1 MASEE
6 SIMRRSLFLGASAIV
21 FVGAAVAMIAAAV
34 LAQPLPVT
42 SPSTQSADAA
52 ADVARQFYAAVNAT
66 IATGDAAPL
75 RTVVASHFVDEN
87 PLPGVRAGRDGLEE
101 YLAALH
107 ATSPGTRLMV
117 EEMVAA
123 GDRVVAQVR
132 VAGDP
137 SSATLRGFLVD
148 QPPVWGAV
156 DILRVAGGVVVEH
169 WGQGD
174 DLALT
179 RPLAEVDL
187 DLPAPA
193 PRVVTLERLTMS
205 HGATWQAPPAG
216 ARLLYLE
223 AGALRI
229 EMAPPQEETVSVAGA
244 ATGTHS
250 QDAGESA
257 PVMLSSGR
265 SLLLPTDAR
274 CEATNVGAGEVRL
287 LVATFAVP
295 QIPNGDSL
303 DAEPL
308 PSGVTRQIL
317 AGDLATRTGVGP
329 ATLTLDRLSL
339 ARRTR
344 LSLSSEPGPVLL
356 AVTSGRLSA
365 AVWGTAWL
373 RRGADGVSVQ
383 RGEGNLVAGDGVLL
397 HPGGLVVVQN
407 ADAGPSE
414 VFMLT
419 LRPTSGST
427 PVASST

>member
-1 MASEE
+1 
-6 SIMRRSLFLGASAIV
+6 MRRSLFLGASAII
-21 FVGAAVAMIAAAV
+21 FIGAAAAMIAAAV

-42 SPSTQSADAA
+42 SSDTQGENAA

-75 RTVVASHFVDEN
+75 RTVVASFVDEN
-87 PLPGVRAGRDGLEE
+87 PLPGVRAGREGLEE

-107 ATSPGTRLMV
+107 AASPGTRLMV

-148 QPPVWGAV
+148 QPPIWGAV
-156 DILRVAGGVVVEH
+156 DVLRIADGVVVEH
-169 WGQGD
+169 WGQSG

-179 RPLAEVDL
+179 RPLAEVEL
-187 DLPAPA
+187 DLPVPA

-205 HGATWQAPPAG
+205 HGATWHAAPTG

-223 AGALRI
+223 AGALRVDL
-229 EMAPPQEETVSVAGA
+229 AASEEATASIAGSVTSGSTPNAVS
-244 ATGTHS
+244 S
-250 QDAGESA
+250 QPA
-257 PVMLSSGR
+257 MLSPGR
-265 SLLLPTDAR
+265 SLLVPADAR
-274 CEATNVGAGEVRL
+274 CAATNVGAGQVRL

-295 QIPNGDSL
+295 HIPNGDSL
-303 DAEPL
+303 DSEPL

-317 AGDLATRTGVGP
+317 AGDLATQTGIGP

-339 ARRTR
+339 ARQAR
-344 LSLSSEPGPVLL
+344 LSLSSDRGPVLL
-356 AVTSGRLSA
+356 AVASGRLSA
-365 AVWGTAWL
+365 SAWGTAWM

-383 RGEGNLVAGDGVLL
+383 RGSGALTTGDGLLL
-397 HPGGLVVVQN
+397 HPGGLVAVQN
-407 ADAGPSE
+407 ADDGPSD
-414 VFMLT
+414 VLVLT

-427 PVASST
+427 PVETPT